1 MAKKETTTAKKP
13 RTKKVQPLVFSDGVK
28 VVAIVNFN
36 TPELTEAA
44 IKSVRKHGGEDYQIV
59 VFENSCTIDFPAGQ
73 GLPARHYD
81 ARPFTAKM
89 EGVTVI
95 DNTKGQVIDF
105 EKLLAEYPDR
115 NPRHS
120 ICNDWGSTKHI
131 WTVQKL
137 WELIPNGF
145 VLLESD
151 VLLKAN
157 IDFMFNR
164 AEGVV
169 GHVCQHQR
177 GNLFGIGRLMPLL
190 CWMNVPMLTKCG
202 ARYFDPERSWMLW
215 PEENDKRNWYDTGAC
230 LLEDV
235 RSHMNGLCGKAIDIR
250 PLMVHKQSGSWQSK
264 NLTAEKWLELNKAL
278 WKE

>member
-1 MAKKETTTAKKP
+1 MATKS
-13 RTKKVQPLVFSDGVK
+13 RQTKKQKPLVFPLETK
-28 VVAIVNFN
+28 VVATINFN

-44 IKSVRKHGGEDYQIV
+44 ILSLRKHGGKDYQVV
-59 VFENSCTIDFPAGQ
+59 VFDNSCTIDFPAGQ

-89 EGVTVI
+89 DNVTVI
-95 DNTKGQVIDF
+95 DNTKGKVIDF
-105 EKLLAEYPDR
+105 AAELAKYPDR

-120 ICNDWGSTKHI
+120 AVNDWGSTKHI

-151 VLLKAN
+151 VLLKQP

-164 AEGVV
+164 NEAVI
-169 GHVCQHQR
+169 GHVQVVQR
-177 GNLFGIGRLMPLL
+177 GNLYGTGRLMPLL
-190 CWMNVPMLTKCG
+190 CWMNVPMLVKAG
-202 ARYFDPERSWMLW
+202 AVYFDPDRSWQLH
-215 PEENDKRNWYDTGAC
+215 PEETDRRNWYDTGAA

-235 RSHMNGLCGKAIDIR
+235 RLHKNGLRGKAIDIR
-250 PLMVHKQSGSWQSK
+250 QYIVHKQSGSWQHK
-264 NLTAEKWLELNKAL
+264 ELTAEQWLKIHESL
-278 WKE
+278 WK

>member
-1 MAKKETTTAKKP
+1 MAQKKETAAKKP
-13 RTKKVQPLVFSDGVK
+13 HTKKQKPLVFPLETN
-28 VVAIVNFN
+28 VVVIINFN

-44 IKSVRKHGGEDYQIV
+44 ILSLRKHGGEKYHVV
-59 VFENSCTIDFPAGQ
+59 VFDNSCKADFPAGD
-73 GLPARHYD
+73 GMPERHYES
-81 ARPFTAKM
+81 RPFTKEM
-89 EGVTVI
+89 ENVTVI

-105 EKLLAEYPDR
+105 AKELAKYPDR

-120 ICNDWGSTKHI
+120 ICNDWGSSKHI

-151 VLLKAN
+151 VLLKQP

-164 AEGVV
+164 AEGVI
-169 GHVCQHQR
+169 GHVQVSQP
-177 GNLFGIGRLMPLL
+177 GNIFGIGRLMPML

-215 PEENDKRNWYDTGAC
+215 PEENDRRNWYDTGAC

-235 RSHMNGLCGKAIDIR
+235 KSHMNGLCGKHIDIR
-250 PLMVHKQSGSWQSK
+250 PMIVHRQAGSWQK
-264 NLTAEKWLELNKAL
+264 HNLSTEQWLKMNENL
-278 WKE
+278 WR